1 MSYTFAIVGRPNVGK
16 STLFNRLTGSN
27 QAIVDDVSGVTRDR
41 IYGSSHWNGKEF
53 LVVDT
58 GGIVERSHDIF
69 EKNIK
74 KQVDFA
80 VEESSAIIFVVDAS
94 TGMTDADEYIAR
106 MLRSS
111 QKKVFLTVNKV
122 DNHERLLMS
131 HEFWSLGF
139 DELFPI
145 ASVSGS
151 GTGELLD
158 AITYIIPTSEIL
170 PEDIPKFAII
180 GQPNVGKSSLVNA
193 FLGEDRNIVTE
204 IAGTTR
210 DPVHSRYTKYGKDF
224 ILIDTAGIRKKNK
237 VTEDL
242 EFYSVLRAIRAIEEA
257 DVCFLVI
264 DATLGIE
271 AQDMEL
277 FSLVV
282 KRNKGI
288 IILVN
293 KWDLVEK
300 DTNTAV
306 QFERTIKLKLAPF
319 TDVPILFISALEK
332 QRIFQS
338 IELGIKVYHLRQQK
352 IKTSELNDKVLEA
365 IQKFPPASYRNHL
378 IKIKYVTQ
386 IDKEY
391 PVFAFFSNYPDQ
403 IKGSYKQFLENQMR
417 SLFELTG
424 VPIRLVFKEK

>member
-27 QAIVDDVSGVTRDR
+27 QEIVDDVSGVTRDR

-158 AITYIIPTSEIL
+158 AITSIIPASEIL
-170 PEDIPKFAII
+170 HYRHP
-180 GQPNVGKSSLVNA
+180 
-193 FLGEDRNIVTE
+193 
-204 IAGTTR
+204 
-210 DPVHSRYTKYGKDF
+210 
-224 ILIDTAGIRKKNK
+224 
-237 VTEDL
+237 
-242 EFYSVLRAIRAIEEA
+242 SVRREWI
-257 DVCFLVI
+257 
-264 DATLGIE
+264 
-271 AQDMEL
+271 
-277 FSLVV
+277 
-282 KRNKGI
+282 
-288 IILVN
+288 
-293 KWDLVEK
+293 
-300 DTNTAV
+300 
-306 QFERTIKLKLAPF
+306 
-319 TDVPILFISALEK
+319 
-332 QRIFQS
+332 
-338 IELGIKVYHLRQQK
+338 
-352 IKTSELNDKVLEA
+352 
-365 IQKFPPASYRNHL
+365 
-378 IKIKYVTQ
+378 
-386 IDKEY
+386 
-391 PVFAFFSNYPDQ
+391 
-403 IKGSYKQFLENQMR
+403 
-417 SLFELTG
+417 
-424 VPIRLVFKEK
+424 

>member
-158 AITYIIPTSEIL
+158 AITSIIPASEIL

-210 DPVHSRYTKYGKDF
+210 DPVHSRYTKFGKDF

-300 DTNTAV
+300 D
-306 QFERTIKLKLAPF
+306 QL
-319 TDVPILFISALEK
+319 
-332 QRIFQS
+332 
-338 IELGIKVYHLRQQK
+338 
-352 IKTSELNDKVLEA
+352 
-365 IQKFPPASYRNHL
+365 
-378 IKIKYVTQ
+378 
-386 IDKEY
+386 
-391 PVFAFFSNYPDQ
+391 PVGWPSGAQ
-403 IKGSYKQFLENQMR
+403 
-417 SLFELTG
+417 
-424 VPIRLVFKEK
+424 